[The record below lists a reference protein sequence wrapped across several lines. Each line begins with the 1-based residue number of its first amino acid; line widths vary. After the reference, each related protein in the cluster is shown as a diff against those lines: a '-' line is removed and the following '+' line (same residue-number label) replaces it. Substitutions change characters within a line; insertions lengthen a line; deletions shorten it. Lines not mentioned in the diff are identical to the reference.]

1 MMDEKEMMNF
11 SWTGRFLVTGFSC
24 FLFSMMLKILD
35 GDHSR
40 FLVLTGTVT
49 LILGLL
55 NWAGRIMSTA
65 ASPKKERESSLT
77 DF

>member
-1 MMDEKEMMNF
+1 MDEKEMMNF
-11 SWTGRFLVTGFSC
+11 SWTGRFLVTGISC

-40 FLVLTGTVT
+40 FLVLTGAVT
-49 LILGLL
+49 LTLGLL